1 VRSLIE
7 KMKYKQMFSAHG
19 GLQIAHNRQTSW
31 PHPSGYGVIFNEEE
45 IASLKAI
52 AEKLRP
58 IYDGE
63 IVWKE
68 RGDGLYEATVD
79 TSIYPHG
86 SMGGGGDIQKLIA
99 DSQGN
104 LLSRTKI
111 GVAPVLPCP

>member
-1 VRSLIE
+1 MR
-7 KMKYKQMFSAHG
+7 YKEMYSANG

-58 IYDGE
+58 LYDGE

-68 RGDGLYEATVD
+68 RGDGCYEAKVD
-79 TSIYPHG
+79 TSRYPHG
-86 SMGGGGDIQKLIA
+86 SLGGGGPIMRFVA
-99 DSQGN
+99 DSEGN
-104 LLSRTKI
+104 MLSKERI
-111 GVAPVLPCP
+111 GWAPILPCP